1 MKNLIIAGIL
11 VLSSASTFAASL
23 MVTDLQNDTAGFP
36 PALEQVRERLVFE
49 GLTYSF
55 IKGDITSL
63 KDNGK
68 SICLTVASHSKMMEL
83 KENIERGL
91 VSPVGSDL
99 PSSIKVQAIYSC
111 N

>member
-1 MKNLIIAGIL
+1 MKNLIIAGTL
-11 VLSSASTFAASL
+11 VLSSASSFAASL
-23 MVTDLQNDTAGFP
+23 MITDLENNTAAFP

-55 IKGDITSL
+55 SKGDIKSL

-68 SICLTVASHSKMMEL
+68 SICLTIDSHSKMMEL

-91 VSPVGSDL
+91 VSPNGSDV